1 MPITN
6 LECCANSIQSALNGI
21 KAGASRIEL
30 CQNLEQ
36 GGITPSN
43 SEIIKLKELSD
54 IKIHILILPKA
65 NQFQYTK
72 LEFQQILIDIQFCKN
87 LKCDGVVIGALNP
100 NLSVNKEQT
109 KLMVLAAKPMK
120 VTFHRAFD
128 VACDLENSLEN
139 IIACKCDYLLTS
151 GQKESVEQGLKNLKQ
166 LSKLS
171 NNRINILAGG
181 GVNSK
186 NIKTLYN
193 IGIREFHL
201 SGSEKNKTGIMET
214 NYNNIHNTVN
224 QLITLEN

>member
-43 SEIIKLKELSD
+43 SEIIKLRELSD

-128 VACDLENSLEN
+128 CVLNMPQALED
-139 IIACKCDYLLTS
+139 IISCKCDYILTS
-151 GQKESVEQGLKNLKQ
+151 GQKENVIDGIENLKQ
-166 LSKLS
+166 IVKLAK
-171 NNRINILAGG
+171 NRINIIAGG
-181 GVNSK
+181 GVNHN
-186 NIKTLYN
+186 NIESLYK

-201 SGSEKNKTGIMET
+201 SGKELVQNGQLET
-214 NYNNIHNTVN
+214 KY
-224 QLITLEN
+224 ENVKMAVQKVKSL

>member
-43 SEIIKLKELSD
+43 SEIIKLRELSD

-87 LKCDGVVIGALNP
+87 LKCDGIVIGALNP

-128 VACDLENSLEN
+128 CVLNMPQALED
-139 IIACKCDYLLTS
+139 IISCKCDYILTS
-151 GQKESVEQGLKNLKQ
+151 GQKENVIDGIENLKQ
-166 LSKLS
+166 IVKLAK
-171 NNRINILAGG
+171 NRINIIAGG
-181 GVNSK
+181 GVNHN
-186 NIKTLYN
+186 NIESLYK

-201 SGSEKNKTGIMET
+201 SGKELVQNGQLET
-214 NYNNIHNTVN
+214 KY
-224 QLITLEN
+224 ENVKMAVQKVKSL

>member
-43 SEIIKLKELSD
+43 SEIIKLRELSD

-128 VACDLENSLEN
+128 CVLNMPQALED
-139 IIACKCDYLLTS
+139 IISCKCDYILTS
-151 GQKESVEQGLKNLKQ
+151 GQKENVIDGIENLQ
-166 LSKLS
+166 QIVKLAK
-171 NNRINILAGG
+171 NRISIIAGG
-181 GVNSK
+181 GVNHN
-186 NIKTLYN
+186 NIESLYK

-201 SGSEKNKTGIMET
+201 SGKELVQNRQLET
-214 NYNNIHNTVN
+214 KY
-224 QLITLEN
+224 ENVKMAVQKVKSL

>member
-43 SEIIKLKELSD
+43 SEIIKLRELSD

-87 LKCDGVVIGALNP
+87 LKCDGIVIGALNP

-128 VACDLENSLEN
+128 CVLNMPQALED
-139 IIACKCDYLLTS
+139 IISCKCDYILTS
-151 GQKESVEQGLKNLKQ
+151 GQKENVIDGIENLKQ
-166 LSKLS
+166 IVKLAK
-171 NNRINILAGG
+171 NRISIIAGG
-181 GVNSK
+181 GVNHN
-186 NIKTLYN
+186 NIESLYK

-201 SGSEKNKTGIMET
+201 SGKELVQNGQLET
-214 NYNNIHNTVN
+214 KY
-224 QLITLEN
+224 ENVKMAVQKVKSL

>member
-43 SEIIKLKELSD
+43 SEIIKLRELSD

-128 VACDLENSLEN
+128 CVLNMPQALED
-139 IIACKCDYLLTS
+139 IISCKCDYILTS
-151 GQKESVEQGLKNLKQ
+151 GQKENVIDGIENLQ
-166 LSKLS
+166 QIVKLAK
-171 NNRINILAGG
+171 NRINIIAGG
-181 GVNSK
+181 GVNHN
-186 NIKTLYN
+186 NIKSLYK

-201 SGSEKNKTGIMET
+201 SGKELGQNGQLET
-214 NYNNIHNTVN
+214 KY
-224 QLITLEN
+224 ENVKMAVQKVKSL

>member
-43 SEIIKLKELSD
+43 SEIIKLRELSD

-128 VACDLENSLEN
+128 CVLNMPQALED
-139 IIACKCDYLLTS
+139 IISCKCDYILTS
-151 GQKESVEQGLKNLKQ
+151 GQKENVIDGIENLKQ
-166 LSKLS
+166 IVKLAK
-171 NNRINILAGG
+171 NRISIIAGG
-181 GVNSK
+181 GVNHN
-186 NIKTLYN
+186 NIESLYK

-201 SGSEKNKTGIMET
+201 SGKELVQNRQLET
-214 NYNNIHNTVN
+214 KY
-224 QLITLEN
+224 ENVKMAVQKVKSL

>member
-43 SEIIKLKELSD
+43 SEIIKLRELSD

-128 VACDLENSLEN
+128 CVLNMPQALED
-139 IIACKCDYLLTS
+139 IISCKCDYILTS
-151 GQKESVEQGLKNLKQ
+151 GQKENVIDGIENLQ
-166 LSKLS
+166 QIVKLAK
-171 NNRINILAGG
+171 NRINIIAGG
-181 GVNSK
+181 GVNHN
-186 NIKTLYN
+186 NIESLYK

-201 SGSEKNKTGIMET
+201 SGKELVQNRQLET
-214 NYNNIHNTVN
+214 KY
-224 QLITLEN
+224 ENVKMAVQKIKSL

>member
-43 SEIIKLKELSD
+43 SEIIKLRELSD

-128 VACDLENSLEN
+128 CVLNMPQALED
-139 IIACKCDYLLTS
+139 IISCKCDYILTS
-151 GQKESVEQGLKNLKQ
+151 GQKENVIDGIENLQ
-166 LSKLS
+166 QIVKLAK
-171 NNRINILAGG
+171 NRINIIAGG
-181 GVNSK
+181 GVNHN
-186 NIKTLYN
+186 NIESLYK

-201 SGSEKNKTGIMET
+201 SGKELEQNGQLET
-214 NYNNIHNTVN
+214 KY
-224 QLITLEN
+224 ENVKMAVQKIKSL

>member
-43 SEIIKLKELSD
+43 SEIIKLRELSD

-128 VACDLENSLEN
+128 CVLNMQQAIED
-139 IIACKCDYLLTS
+139 IISCKCDYILTS
-151 GQKESVEQGLKNLKQ
+151 GQKENVIDGIENLQ
-166 LSKLS
+166 QIVKLAK
-171 NNRINILAGG
+171 NRINIIAGG
-181 GVNSK
+181 GVNHN
-186 NIKTLYN
+186 NIESLYK

-201 SGSEKNKTGIMET
+201 SGKELVQNGQLET
-214 NYNNIHNTVN
+214 KY
-224 QLITLEN
+224 ENVKMAVQKVKSL

>member
-43 SEIIKLKELSD
+43 SEIIKLRELSD

-128 VACDLENSLEN
+128 CVLNMPQALED
-139 IIACKCDYLLTS
+139 IISCKCDYILTS
-151 GQKESVEQGLKNLKQ
+151 GQKENVIDGIENLQ
-166 LSKLS
+166 QIVKLAK
-171 NNRINILAGG
+171 NRINIIAGG
-181 GVNSK
+181 GVNHN
-186 NIKTLYN
+186 NIESLYK

-201 SGSEKNKTGIMET
+201 SGKELVQNRQLET
-214 NYNNIHNTVN
+214 KY
-224 QLITLEN
+224 ENVKMAVQKVKSL

>member
-43 SEIIKLKELSD
+43 SEIIKLRELSD

-87 LKCDGVVIGALNP
+87 LKCDGIVIGALNP

-128 VACDLENSLEN
+128 CVLNMPQALED
-139 IIACKCDYLLTS
+139 IISCKCDYILTS
-151 GQKESVEQGLKNLKQ
+151 GQKENVIDGIENLKQ
-166 LSKLS
+166 IVKLAK
-171 NNRINILAGG
+171 NRISIIAGG
-181 GVNSK
+181 GVNHN
-186 NIKTLYN
+186 NIESLYK

-201 SGSEKNKTGIMET
+201 SGKELVQNRQLET
-214 NYNNIHNTVN
+214 KY
-224 QLITLEN
+224 ENVKMAVQKVKSL

>member
-43 SEIIKLKELSD
+43 SEIIKLRELSD

-87 LKCDGVVIGALNP
+87 LKCDGIVIGALNP

-128 VACDLENSLEN
+128 CVLNMPQALED
-139 IIACKCDYLLTS
+139 IISCKCDYILTS
-151 GQKESVEQGLKNLKQ
+151 GQKENVIDGIENLQ
-166 LSKLS
+166 QIVKLAK
-171 NNRINILAGG
+171 NRINIIAGG
-181 GVNSK
+181 GVNHN
-186 NIKTLYN
+186 NIESLYK

-201 SGSEKNKTGIMET
+201 SGKELVQNGQLET
-214 NYNNIHNTVN
+214 KY
-224 QLITLEN
+224 ENVKMAVQKVKSL

>member
-43 SEIIKLKELSD
+43 SEIIKLRELSD

-128 VACDLENSLEN
+128 CVLNMPQALED
-139 IIACKCDYLLTS
+139 IISCKCDYILTS
-151 GQKESVEQGLKNLKQ
+151 GQKENVIDGIENLQ
-166 LSKLS
+166 QIVKLAK
-171 NNRINILAGG
+171 NRINIIAGG
-181 GVNSK
+181 GVNHN
-186 NIKTLYN
+186 NIESLYK

-201 SGSEKNKTGIMET
+201 SGKELVQNGQLET
-214 NYNNIHNTVN
+214 KY
-224 QLITLEN
+224 ENVKMAVQKVKSL

>member
-43 SEIIKLKELSD
+43 SEIIKLRELSD

-128 VACDLENSLEN
+128 CVLNMQQAIED
-139 IIACKCDYLLTS
+139 IISCKCDYILTS
-151 GQKESVEQGLKNLKQ
+151 GQKENVIDGIENLKQ
-166 LSKLS
+166 IVKLAK
-171 NNRINILAGG
+171 NRINIIAGG
-181 GVNSK
+181 GVNHN
-186 NIKTLYN
+186 NIESLYK

-201 SGSEKNKTGIMET
+201 SGKELVQNGQLET
-214 NYNNIHNTVN
+214 KY
-224 QLITLEN
+224 ENVKMAVQKVKSL

>member
-54 IKIHILILPKA
+54 IKTHILILPKA

-128 VACDLENSLEN
+128 CVLNMPQALED
-139 IIACKCDYLLTS
+139 IISCKCDYILTS
-151 GQKESVEQGLKNLKQ
+151 GQKENVIDGIENLKQ
-166 LSKLS
+166 IVKLAK
-171 NNRINILAGG
+171 NRINIIAGG
-181 GVNSK
+181 GVNHN
-186 NIKTLYN
+186 NIESLYK

-201 SGSEKNKTGIMET
+201 SGKELVQNGQLET
-214 NYNNIHNTVN
+214 KY
-224 QLITLEN
+224 ENVKMAVQKVKSL

>member
-43 SEIIKLKELSD
+43 SEIIKLRELSD

-128 VACDLENSLEN
+128 CVLNMPQALED
-139 IIACKCDYLLTS
+139 IISCKCDYILTS
-151 GQKESVEQGLKNLKQ
+151 GQKENVIDGIENLQ
-166 LSKLS
+166 QIVKLAK
-171 NNRINILAGG
+171 NRINIIAGG
-181 GVNSK
+181 GVNHN
-186 NIKTLYN
+186 NIESLYK

-201 SGSEKNKTGIMET
+201 SGKELAQNGQLET
-214 NYNNIHNTVN
+214 KY
-224 QLITLEN
+224 ENVKMAVQKVKSL

>member
-43 SEIIKLKELSD
+43 SEIIKLRELSD

-87 LKCDGVVIGALNP
+87 LKCDGIVIGALNP

-128 VACDLENSLEN
+128 CVLNMPQALED
-139 IIACKCDYLLTS
+139 IISCKCDYILTS
-151 GQKESVEQGLKNLKQ
+151 GQKENVIDGIENLKQ
-166 LSKLS
+166 IVKLAK
-171 NNRINILAGG
+171 NRINIIAGG
-181 GVNSK
+181 GVNHN
-186 NIKTLYN
+186 NIESLYK

-201 SGSEKNKTGIMET
+201 SGKELVQNRQLET
-214 NYNNIHNTVN
+214 KY
-224 QLITLEN
+224 ENVKMAVQKVKSL

>member
-36 GGITPSN
+36 GGITASN
-43 SEIIKLKELSD
+43 SEIIKLRELSD

-128 VACDLENSLEN
+128 CVLNMPQALED
-139 IIACKCDYLLTS
+139 IISCKCDYILTS
-151 GQKESVEQGLKNLKQ
+151 GQKENVIDGIENLKQ
-166 LSKLS
+166 IVKLAK
-171 NNRINILAGG
+171 NRINIIAGG
-181 GVNSK
+181 GVNHN
-186 NIKTLYN
+186 NIESLYK

-201 SGSEKNKTGIMET
+201 SGKELVQNGQLET
-214 NYNNIHNTVN
+214 KY
-224 QLITLEN
+224 ENVKMAVQKVKSL

>member
-43 SEIIKLKELSD
+43 SEIIKLRELSD

-128 VACDLENSLEN
+128 CVLNMQQAIED
-139 IIACKCDYLLTS
+139 IISCKCDYILTS
-151 GQKESVEQGLKNLKQ
+151 GQKENVIEGIENLQ
-166 LSKLS
+166 QIVKLAK
-171 NNRINILAGG
+171 NRINIIAGG
-181 GVNSK
+181 GVNHN
-186 NIKTLYN
+186 NIESLYK

-201 SGSEKNKTGIMET
+201 SGKELVQNGQLET
-214 NYNNIHNTVN
+214 KY
-224 QLITLEN
+224 ENVKMAVQKVKSL

>member
-1 MPITN
+1 M
-6 LECCANSIQSALNGI
+6 I
-21 KAGASRIEL
+21 KL

-43 SEIIKLKELSD
+43 SEIIKLRELSD

-128 VACDLENSLEN
+128 CVLNMQQAIED
-139 IIACKCDYLLTS
+139 IISCKCDYILTS
-151 GQKESVEQGLKNLKQ
+151 GQKENVIDGIENLQ
-166 LSKLS
+166 QIVKLAK
-171 NNRINILAGG
+171 NRINIIAGG
-181 GVNSK
+181 GVNHN
-186 NIKTLYN
+186 NIESLYK

-201 SGSEKNKTGIMET
+201 SGKELVQNGQLET
-214 NYNNIHNTVN
+214 KY
-224 QLITLEN
+224 ENVKMAVQKVKSL

>member
-43 SEIIKLKELSD
+43 SEIIKLRELSD

-128 VACDLENSLEN
+128 CVLNMQQAIED
-139 IIACKCDYLLTS
+139 IISCKCDYILTS
-151 GQKESVEQGLKNLKQ
+151 GQKENVIDGIENLQ
-166 LSKLS
+166 QIVKLAK
-171 NNRINILAGG
+171 NRINIIAGG
-181 GVNSK
+181 GVNHN
-186 NIKTLYN
+186 NIESLYK

-201 SGSEKNKTGIMET
+201 SGKELVQNRQLET
-214 NYNNIHNTVN
+214 KY
-224 QLITLEN
+224 ENVKMAVQKVKSL

>member
-43 SEIIKLKELSD
+43 SEIIKLRELSD

-128 VACDLENSLEN
+128 CVLNMPQALED
-139 IIACKCDYLLTS
+139 IISCKCDYILTS
-151 GQKESVEQGLKNLKQ
+151 GQKENVIDGIENLKQ
-166 LSKLS
+166 IVKLAK
-171 NNRINILAGG
+171 NRISIIAGG
-181 GVNSK
+181 GVNHN
-186 NIKTLYN
+186 NIESLYK

-201 SGSEKNKTGIMET
+201 SGKELVQNGQLET
-214 NYNNIHNTVN
+214 KY
-224 QLITLEN
+224 ENVKMAVQKVKSL

>member
-43 SEIIKLKELSD
+43 SEIIKLRELSD

-87 LKCDGVVIGALNP
+87 LKCDGIVIGALNP

-128 VACDLENSLEN
+128 CVLNMPQALED
-139 IIACKCDYLLTS
+139 IISCKCDYILTS
-151 GQKESVEQGLKNLKQ
+151 GQKENVIDGIENLQ
-166 LSKLS
+166 QIVKLAK
-171 NNRINILAGG
+171 NRINIIAGG
-181 GVNSK
+181 GVNHN
-186 NIKTLYN
+186 NIESLYK

-201 SGSEKNKTGIMET
+201 SGKELVQNRQLET
-214 NYNNIHNTVN
+214 KY
-224 QLITLEN
+224 ENVKMAVQKVKSL